1 MYCGMPL
8 SRRSDR
14 NTNDNTGYFGGFVV
28 VDDDSGP
35 GTAIFK
41 KFNAIRTAQ
50 RIFFHVLAIYF
61 KFLAVSLVCIKK
73 KNNKKIPVKN
83 QGK

>member
-14 NTNDNTGYFGGFVV
+14 NTNDNTGYFGSFVA

-50 RIFFHVLAIYF
+50 RIFFHVLTSILNL
-61 KFLAVSLVCIKK
+61 FLAVFKK